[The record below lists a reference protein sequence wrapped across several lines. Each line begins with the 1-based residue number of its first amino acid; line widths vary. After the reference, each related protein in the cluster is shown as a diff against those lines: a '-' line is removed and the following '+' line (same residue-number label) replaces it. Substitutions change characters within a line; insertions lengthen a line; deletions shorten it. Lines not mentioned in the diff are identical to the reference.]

1 MSRRRDALRRRVAVA
16 TWRPSRDGRIYT
28 RMALDATATL
38 AYADD
43 VRRRTGE
50 RVTVTHVV
58 GAALGRAMRSVPEVR
73 ARVFA
78 GRILPVETCDIAFAV
93 DIEGGLD
100 LAPIK
105 VRDVDVK
112 TPLEIA
118 RELALGASRARAG
131 RDPHHSRSAWYV
143 RCAPPW
149 TLRPLLGAASVL
161 VGGLGVGAFGQPGF
175 PLGSAFVSNLGSLG
189 LDEGFLAPVPFARVP
204 LYVSIGALRDE
215 AVVVDGEVAVRPQ
228 VVIGATADHRL
239 VDGAHAGRIAGVL
252 RELLADPYQ
261 MDARPATDESSQA
274 TLRAVPRKQ

>member
-1 MSRRRDALRRRVAVA
+1 MRGRASLRRRVAVA

-28 RMALDATATL
+28 RMAVDATAVL
-38 AYADD
+38 GYVEE

-58 GAALGRAMRSVPEVR
+58 GAALGRAIRAVPEVR

-78 GRILPVETCDIAFAV
+78 GRILPFDTCDIAFAV
-93 DIEGGLD
+93 DIEDGAD

-112 TPLEIA
+112 TPLEIT
-118 RELALGASRARAG
+118 RELASGAARARAG
-131 RDPHHSRSAWYV
+131 QDPHHSRSAWYV

-161 VGGLGVGAFGQPGF
+161 VGGLGIGAFGQPGF
-175 PLGSAFVSNLGSLG
+175 PLGCAFVSNVGSLG
-189 LDEGFLAPVPFARVP
+189 LDEGYLAPVPFARVP
-204 LYVSIGALRDE
+204 LYVSIGALREE
-215 AVVVDGEVAVRPQ
+215 AVAFEGEVVVRPQ
-228 VVIGATADHRL
+228 IVIGATADHRL

-252 RELLADPYQ
+252 RDLLADPYRL
-261 MDARPATDESSQA
+261 DVPATTA
-274 TLRAVPRKQ
+274 PIKG